1 VKNGTYP
8 QPAKEVAIMAAH
20 LRLPRKNT
28 HLKRAGFR
36 AERQNDKKKQSAKKS
51 VEKVTITDTDTN
63 SKKVKLEFPY
73 DDLELLYQ
81 YTLKEMGIKDPFE

>member
-1 VKNGTYP
+1 
-8 QPAKEVAIMAAH
+8 MAVH
-20 LRLPRKNT
+20 LRLPKKNI
-28 HLKRAGFR
+28 HLKIGGSR
-36 AERQNDKKKQSAKKS
+36 AERQNDKKKQSAKHS
-51 VEKVTITDTDTN
+51 VEKVTATDTDAN